1 MLTVID
7 DFVACMSLCLA
18 SFVTMVTRSAISMAT
33 DMKCRKG
40 KRDGSIYW
48 LWTQVIT
55 RVSTYTSYRKKPIMT
70 PKTWDGRTQL
80 KEVFSAEVVSILFY
94 SAHVQHRRTTVL
106 HPPCYTC
113 CCVYVLGYTLG
124 SNKPTIVRHC
134 TGLLTNYDCG
144 CAISSVF
151 LLHYE
156 KPAGGL
162 VVNIT
167 TLKSHW
173 WQQWYVCQQV
183 YHMLQNFIPQRAC
196 LYHLIAGWVLTFAHN
211 NTPFGQHL

>member
-1 MLTVID
+1 MAQLSWKRFSLQRWCPFCFTVLMCNTGELQCFIP
-7 DFVACMSLCLA
+7 VLCLLLC
-18 SFVTMVTRSAISMAT
+18 
-33 DMKCRKG
+33 K
-40 KRDGSIYW
+40 
-48 LWTQVIT
+48 
-55 RVSTYTSYRKKPIMT
+55 
-70 PKTWDGRTQL
+70 
-80 KEVFSAEVVSILFY
+80 
-94 SAHVQHRRTTVL
+94 H
-106 HPPCYTC
+106 
-113 CCVYVLGYTLG
+113 VYVLGYTLG

-173 WQQWYVCQQV
+173 WQQWYVCQQI
-183 YHMLQNFIPQRAC
+183 YHILQNFIPQRAC